1 MSAPAVMHYRTPIG
15 HTEKGY
21 IMIKKAFY
29 GLSTPQLNYE
39 ILPPHLPPTEQLPAP
54 QKITLY
60 HPKDNDYKVPAALAI
75 GDSVRTGQK
84 LALYPDEKHYVIS
97 PISGRITAL
106 SPFTGDFGKNFAAI
120 TIARDDSEAVDETF
134 RENIQTP
141 SFELL
146 SDYLVG
152 APGAPPLE
160 TLANSNGNI
169 KTILIRGLD
178 PDPMVDTSQYIAQS
192 RMQDLKKG
200 IHILKEVTSV
210 QDVVLFTAGETVQG
224 YGHIGARVAGV
235 KTRYPAA
242 LPPMVMKDV
251 LGQIL
256 PAGKTCED
264 LGVCFFSAEAV
275 ISIGSA
281 FESGQVPTAK
291 TLTFI
296 KKDGT
301 RKIFETCIGTPIRYI
316 LEAYGETVNEYDRI
330 ILGGPMTG
338 SAIYALDHPV
348 GPDTDAVIVVDR
360 DKAAYASDYPCI
372 NCGECIRICPAKIQ
386 VNMLVRF
393 LEANQYEEAADSYDL
408 YSCIDCGLCSYVCV
422 SKIPIL
428 QYIKLAKY
436 ELERAKTS
444 EAANA

>member
-1 MSAPAVMHYRTPIG
+1 M
-15 HTEKGY
+15 
-21 IMIKKAFY
+21 IMIKKAFL
-29 GLSTPQLNYE
+29 GLSIPQIRYE
-39 ILPPHLPPTEQLPAP
+39 TLPAHLPETEKLPAP
-54 QKITLY
+54 KSITLY
-60 HPKDNDYKVPAALAI
+60 HPLIDPYNIPSTLGI
-75 GDSVRTGQK
+75 GDTVKTGQK

-97 PISGRITAL
+97 PISGRI
-106 SPFTGDFGKNFAAI
+106 SSISSYKGDFGKNYLAI
-120 TIARDDSEAVDETF
+120 TIARADSETIDETF
-134 RENIQTP
+134 SEKIQSP

-146 SDYLVG
+146 ADYLSG
-152 APGAPPLE
+152 APGAPPLDV
-160 TLANSNGNI
+160 LANSNGNI
-169 KTILIRGLD
+169 KTIVIRGLD
-178 PDPMVDTSQYIAQS
+178 PDPMVDTSQYIALS
-192 RMQDLKKG
+192 RMKELKKG
-200 IHILKEVTSV
+200 IDILKQVTEA
-210 QDVVLFTAGETVQG
+210 QEIVLFTAGETVQG

-235 KTRYPAA
+235 KTQYPAA

-251 LGQIL
+251 LGQVL

-264 LGVCFFSAEAV
+264 LGACFISAEAV

-281 FESGQVPTAK
+281 FESGQIPTTK
-291 TLTFI
+291 TLTFLS
-296 KKDGT
+296 KDGT
-301 RKIFETCIGTPIRYI
+301 SKIIEACIGTPIRYI
-316 LEAYGETVNEYDRI
+316 LETYDETVNEFDRI

-348 GPDTDAVIVVDR
+348 AADTDAVMVVDR
-360 DKAAYASDYPCI
+360 DRAAYASDYPCI

-422 SKIPIL
+422 SKIPIF

-444 EAANA
+444 EAVNA

>member
-1 MSAPAVMHYRTPIG
+1 
-15 HTEKGY
+15 
-21 IMIKKAFY
+21 MIKKAFL
-29 GLSTPQLNYE
+29 GLSLPQIRYE
-39 ILPPHLPPTEQLPAP
+39 TLPVHLPETEKLPAP
-54 QKITLY
+54 KSITLY
-60 HPKDNDYKVPAALAI
+60 HPRIDPYNIPSTLGI
-75 GDSVRTGQK
+75 GDAVKIGQK
-84 LALYPDEKHYVIS
+84 LALYPDKNHYVIS
-97 PISGRITAL
+97 PISGRISSL
-106 SPFTGDFGKNFAAI
+106 SPYTGDFGKDFVAI
-120 TIARDDSEAVDETF
+120 TVTRDNSDAVDETF
-134 RENIQTP
+134 QEKIQAP

-146 SDYLVG
+146 SDYLIG

-160 TLANSNGNI
+160 TLAKSNGNI
-169 KTILIRGLD
+169 QTIVIRGLD

-192 RMQDLKKG
+192 RMKDLKKG
-200 IHILKEVTSV
+200 IHILKEVTDV

-235 KTRYPAA
+235 KTQYPAA
-242 LPPMVMKDV
+242 LPPMVMKNV
-251 LGQIL
+251 LGQVL
-256 PAGKTCED
+256 PAGQTCED

-275 ISIGSA
+275 ISIGGA
-281 FESGQVPTAK
+281 FESGRIPTVK

-301 RKIFETCIGTPIRYI
+301 SKILETCIGTPIRYI
-316 LEAYGETVNEYDRI
+316 LEAYGETVNEFDRI

-348 GPDTDAVIVVDR
+348 GADTDAVIVVDR

-372 NCGECIRICPAKIQ
+372 NCGECVRICPAKIQ

-408 YSCIDCGLCSYVCV
+408 YSCIECGLCSYVCV
-422 SKIPIL
+422 SKIPIF